1 MKGPAVRC
9 RELAEASA
17 GPGHALRPEMQTH
30 SLDVLE
36 QEIDTNFDQ
45 SRPADAARDAES
57 RGGFGWKDGES
68 LRVTAQRR
76 ARFLGLVSVALG
88 ISELAVPERVAD
100 FIGIEDSVLR
110 RNLLR
115 ALGTREILSG
125 LGVLAKPGS
134 AGPLWARVAGDA
146 LDIALLGAAMA
157 DSPKRPARLA
167 AATGA
172 VLGITALDVF
182 SAARLSR
189 KQSIQKWVLPI
200 HVTKSITINRSP
212 EVVYGFWRDLENQ
225 PRFMAHLESVREDSG
240 GSVWRARGPAGTTIE
255 WPAEITLDRPNEAIA
270 WRSLEGAMVANR
282 GVVRFKPGPGGKGT
296 EVHVELKY
304 DPPAG
309 ALGAAIA
316 KLFGE
321 EPASQIASDLRRLK
335 QVLETGSVV
344 HSDASIH
351 RGMHAARPPADGE
364 PTQLLGSEEVRR

>member
-1 MKGPAVRC
+1 
-9 RELAEASA
+9 
-17 GPGHALRPEMQTH
+17 MQTH
-30 SLDVLE
+30 SLDLSE
-36 QEIDTNFDQ
+36 RELDTDLDQ
-45 SRPADAARDAES
+45 RRPADGAQGAQRH
-57 RGGFGWKDGES
+57 GGFGWEGGES
-68 LRVTAQRR
+68 LRAMAERR
-76 ARFLGLVSVALG
+76 SRLLGLFSLALG
-88 ISELAVPERVAD
+88 ISELALPERVAEL
-100 FIGIEDSVLR
+100 IGIEDSALR

-115 ALGTREILSG
+115 ALGTREVLSG
-125 LGVLAKPGS
+125 LGILAKPES
-134 AGPLWARVAGDA
+134 AGPVWTRVAGDA
-146 LDIALLGAAMA
+146 MDLALLGAAMT
-157 DSPKRPARLA
+157 DSPKRPGRLA

-172 VLGITALDVF
+172 VLGIAALDVF

-189 KQSIQKWVLPI
+189 KRSIQKWVLPI

-212 EVVYGFWRDLENQ
+212 EVVYGFWRDLENL

-282 GVVRFKPGPGGKGT
+282 GVVRFKPGPAGQGT

-321 EPASQIASDLRRLK
+321 EPASQIAGDLRRLK

-351 RGMHAARPPADGE
+351 RGTHPARPPTDGE
-364 PTQLLGSEEVRR
+364 PTQLLGSEEVRQ